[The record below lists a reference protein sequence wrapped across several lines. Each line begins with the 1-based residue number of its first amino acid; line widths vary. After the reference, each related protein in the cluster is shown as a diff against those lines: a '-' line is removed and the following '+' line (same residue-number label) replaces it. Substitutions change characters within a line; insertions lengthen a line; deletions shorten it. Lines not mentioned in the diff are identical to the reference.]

1 MDESRGLSTLS
12 LCFFFFSRKK
22 FYQFEFA
29 PASKSRKGDK
39 YSVSYRCSFIFKY
52 LCDVTNGLLA
62 PVGLYRACVY
72 SRAIIM

>member
-1 MDESRGLSTLS
+1 MDESRGLATLS
-12 LCFFFFSRKK
+12 LCFFQKYFISSN
-22 FYQFEFA
+22 FA

-52 LCDVTNGLLA
+52 LCDVTNGLLV

-72 SRAIIM
+72 SRAMIM

>member
-12 LCFFFFSRKK
+12 LCFFFSRKN
-22 FYQFEFA
+22 FISLNFA
-29 PASKSRKGDK
+29 PASKSQKGDK

-52 LCDVTNGLLA
+52 LCDVTNGLLV

-72 SRAIIM
+72 SRAMIM